1 MRKFIGLLIVL
12 SILLLGAQTQ
22 AIERASAA
30 DSSSGQTTLYLPV
43 VYRGGPV
50 LKIGLVTDTA
60 GIEDAAYNE
69 AVWQGIQDAKTHL
82 GVTAAYL
89 ESASQSDY
97 IPNIHTF
104 IDQGYDL
111 IITVGYTMIDATLT
125 SAKAHPWQKFSIV
138 DATYDPI
145 QANILSQTYA
155 AEQSAFLCGYLA
167 AGMTATGKVATYG
180 GMNIPPVLQF
190 MNGYYQ
196 GVMYYNDQKGAS
208 VQVLGWDPNTSSGE
222 FTNDFGNIPAGKTM
236 GEKLYGWGAD
246 IILPVAGPTGQ
257 GTAQA
262 AQEQDGR
269 WVIGVDSDWKIM
281 YPTYSDVTLATAVKD
296 ARATTYA
303 VIDLVYKGTFAGG
316 NYVGKLSNQGVSLGT
331 IDSAVPQ
338 ALLDEIEQVKQKIID
353 GTIVVTP

>member
-1 MRKFIGLLIVL
+1 MKKLIGIFIAL

-30 DSSSGQTTLYLPV
+30 DSSSGQATLYLPV

-60 GIEDAAYNE
+60 GIDDAGFNQA
-69 AVWQGIQDAKTHL
+69 AWQGIQDAKTHL

-89 ESASQSDY
+89 ESASQDDY
-97 IPNIHTF
+97 VTNIHTF

-111 IITVGYTMIDATLT
+111 IITVAYTMIDATLT

-138 DATYDPI
+138 DVTYDPT

-167 AGMTATGKVATYG
+167 AGMSATGKVATYG

-208 VQVLGWDPNTSSGE
+208 VQVLGWNPNTSSGE
-222 FTNDFGNIPAGKTM
+222 FTNDFNNIPAGKTM
-236 GEKLYGWGAD
+236 GEKLYGLGAD
-246 IILPVAGPTGQ
+246 IILPVAGGTGQ

-281 YPTYSDVTLATAVKD
+281 YPTYSDVTLATAVKN
-296 ARATTYA
+296 ARVTTYT
-303 VIDLVYKGTFAGG
+303 VIDQVYKGTFAGG
-316 NYVGKLSNQGVSLGT
+316 NYVGELGNQGVSLGT
-331 IDSAVPQ
+331 IDGAVPQ
-338 ALLDEIEQVKQKIID
+338 ALLDEIELVEQKIID